1 MKLATSVMIQA
12 TGSHAGKSLFV
23 AGLARLLQRKGL
35 AVAPFKPQN
44 MSNNAAIASDGGEIA
59 RAQALQC
66 IACGCSSSSDMN
78 PVLLKPQA
86 DGSSQLILQGRAS
99 GTRIFATDYPRM
111 RSRLLDLV
119 QQSYRRLA
127 QRYDVII
134 VEGAGSASEVNLR
147 AADIANMGFALAE
160 KIPVFLLADIER
172 GGSIAAI
179 CGTHQLL
186 SQDERALV
194 QGYIINKFRGDTSLF
209 KGALEVINAH
219 TAWNS
224 LGIVPWCSRLDELP
238 AEDSLG
244 ARRSNAKKHKQK
256 QKHSVCRVVVLRY
269 PYLSNADDIDPLLL
283 DDNFDVKF
291 LERGE
296 VLPAECDIVLLLGS
310 KSVLA
315 DLAFIREQGWHI
327 DLLAHRRRGGMIFGI
342 CGGYQMLGSSVEDAD
357 GLEGLAGTSKGLGLL
372 DIRTSI
378 SEGKTLARTTG
389 YARIG
394 NSRVEVAGYEMH
406 NGSTVPTSDTSTVK
420 PKIKPKIKSKIIPK
434 IKSWLVMRTANTTAP
449 TREDINNSAVSDDG
463 AVFGCYLHG
472 IFTST
477 DFRRAL
483 HQHAQCEHALAISD
497 ADWRVGRGGY
507 GQRIDEVLDI
517 WASHLEQHCNVEA
530 IFDSLAKGS
539 HSKSTNPTSNSSSH
553 ANASAEVGLANNY

>member
-99 GTRIFATDYPRM
+99 GTRIFAADYPQM

-224 LGIVPWCSRLDELP
+224 LGIVPWCARLDELP

-244 ARRSNAKKHKQK
+244 ARRSNVKKHKQK
-256 QKHSVCRVVVLRY
+256 QKHAVCRVVVLRY

-315 DLAFIREQGWHI
+315 DLAFIREQGWLI

-342 CGGYQMLGSSVEDAD
+342 CGGYQMLGSSIADVD

-372 DIRTSI
+372 ALRTSI
-378 SEGKTLARTTG
+378 SAGKTLARTTG

-406 NGSTVPTSDTSTVK
+406 NGSTVPTSDDSTIT
-420 PKIKPKIKSKIIPK
+420 PKIKPKIE
-434 IKSWLVMRTANTTAP
+434 SWLAMRTANTTALP
-449 TREDINNSAVSDDG
+449 REDINNGAVSDDA

-483 HQHAQCEHALAISD
+483 YQHTLYKHGLATSD
-497 ADWRVGRGGY
+497 ADWRVGRGEY

-530 IFDSLAKGS
+530 IFDSLVRGS
-539 HSKSTNPTSNSSSH
+539 HSKFNKSRSNSISTSRSNSRSH